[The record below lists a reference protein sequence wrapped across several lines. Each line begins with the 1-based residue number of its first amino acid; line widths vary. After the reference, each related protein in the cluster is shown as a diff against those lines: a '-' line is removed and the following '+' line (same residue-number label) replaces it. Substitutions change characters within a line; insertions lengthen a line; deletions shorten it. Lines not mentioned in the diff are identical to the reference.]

1 MEKEVRLFNSA
12 DGASFIEHVPGHCL
26 VFIPNTANVDYLLRE
41 MRKVRQPKPRAK
53 PKEKSGKPTN
63 AFIKYRNYKIA
74 EFKANNPEISQ
85 TEISR
90 MAGEWWR
97 NEPDEVKMYYQ
108 RQYQEEKRIY
118 DMNKTKRART
128 ESEAGSDTE
137 SHSDVASIAS
147 LHNQVAQISTMDFSM
162 GLGLDAGP
170 AGFYQGR
177 RRSQTLPS
185 GGFARSGTKRR
196 ISQELRKHLA
206 SKSSNAYM
214 AANPNADMFNNN
226 GAPLP
231 PFPTYQHQHQP
242 QPPAF
247 EFTFTPPLDTSAAP
261 QAGTS
266 AVSYVSCDLPSLAMP
281 LNPSFP
287 IAEFSTAGSVSQPIS
302 HHSRSLTSMSTPLS
316 IDNIAYSSSGE
327 GFETY

>member
-118 DMNKTKRART
+118 DMNKTK
-128 ESEAGSDTE
+128 
-137 SHSDVASIAS
+137 
-147 LHNQVAQISTMDFSM
+147 
-162 GLGLDAGP
+162 
-170 AGFYQGR
+170 
-177 RRSQTLPS
+177 
-185 GGFARSGTKRR
+185 
-196 ISQELRKHLA
+196 
-206 SKSSNAYM
+206 
-214 AANPNADMFNNN
+214 
-226 GAPLP
+226 
-231 PFPTYQHQHQP
+231 
-242 QPPAF
+242 
-247 EFTFTPPLDTSAAP
+247 
-261 QAGTS
+261 
-266 AVSYVSCDLPSLAMP
+266 
-281 LNPSFP
+281 
-287 IAEFSTAGSVSQPIS
+287 
-302 HHSRSLTSMSTPLS
+302 
-316 IDNIAYSSSGE
+316 
-327 GFETY
+327 